1 MFLKL
6 SFIRRKRKQ
15 AGTSSSARAR
25 RRAAMA
31 ALAAEEAAKAQ
42 AAQLA
47 SANSNSLMNNG
58 MLQHIS
64 RGNFFEF
71 FTRAG
76 SVDRIQRTK

>member
-1 MFLKL
+1 
-6 SFIRRKRKQ
+6 
-15 AGTSSSARAR
+15 
-25 RRAAMA
+25 MA